1 MQPMR
6 LIRGSVGRKLLMAG
20 SGLLLIGFVLAH
32 LLGNT
37 TIFYGPEGIN
47 AYAVHLRALGPLLW
61 IFRIGLLA
69 AVAVHIWLGCWLTLE
84 NRAAR
89 PVPYARKNP
98 RRTTLAGDTM
108 IYSGLTLAAFTIYH
122 LLHFTFRVT
131 NPDISY
137 FVDGAGRADIFRMV
151 VLSFRHLAILLLYL
165 VGMSALWLHLTH
177 GIGSLFQTL
186 GANNDQTLP
195 LLGGLGR
202 IAALLLAL
210 GFISIPILI
219 YFGIVTM

>member
-1 MQPMR
+1 
-6 LIRGSVGRKLLMAG
+6 MAV
-20 SGLLLIGFVLAH
+20 SGLLLIGFVITH

-47 AYAVHLRALGPLLW
+47 AYAVHLRTLGPLLW

-69 AVAVHIWLGCWLTLE
+69 AFAVHIWLGSWLTLE

-98 RRTTLAGDTM
+98 RRATLSGETM
-108 IYSGLTLAAFTIYH
+108 IYSGLTLAAFIIYH

-131 NPDISY
+131 NPDISH

-165 VGMSALWLHLTH
+165 VGMGALWLHLKH

-195 LLGGLGR
+195 LTGGLGQ
-202 IAALLLAL
+202 ITALLLAL